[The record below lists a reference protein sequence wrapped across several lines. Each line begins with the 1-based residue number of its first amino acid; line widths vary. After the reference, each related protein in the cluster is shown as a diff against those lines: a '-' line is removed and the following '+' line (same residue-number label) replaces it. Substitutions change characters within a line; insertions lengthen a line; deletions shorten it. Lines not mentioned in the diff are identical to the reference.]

1 MTGTKILAGKT
12 ALVTGASSGIG
23 KATALM
29 LSQDGAAVTIMGRRE
44 DALLAARDD
53 ILATTPEARV
63 EVHAGD
69 ATEEEDVRRALA
81 KAHAI
86 AGRLDIVVP
95 AVGGSNNYSPLLIEP
110 TEHIFYVF
118 KRNFLSAFLAIRES
132 APLMAARGGSIVC
145 VSTAVVAQSSTGL
158 ASYAAMKAGVERLV
172 ELAALELGAAR
183 IRVNSVRPGM
193 TRSEAT
199 QFMYETEGTEERYAA
214 ITPLGRTGEP
224 EDVARAIRFLA
235 GPEAGWVTGQN
246 FAADGGQQLGGLAP
260 DFLDDAFG
268 KETMDKLRVGDV
280 PQALRP

>member
-1 MTGTKILAGKT
+1 MNDLSLQGKT

-23 KATALM
+23 KATAWM
-29 LSQDGAAVTIMGRRE
+29 LAEDGAAVVIMGRRE
-44 DALLAARDD
+44 DALLASRDE
-53 ILATTPEARV
+53 ILETSPEAQV
-63 EVHAGD
+63 KIHAGD
-69 ATEEEDVRRALA
+69 ATEEEDVRAALA

-118 KRNFLSAFLAIRES
+118 KRNFLSAFLAIREG
-132 APLMAARGGSIVC
+132 APLMAPDGGSIVC

-172 ELAALELGAAR
+172 ELAALELGGAR

-193 TRSEAT
+193 TRSDAT
-199 QFMYETEGTEERYAA
+199 AFMYDTPGTEERYAD

-235 GPEAGWVTGQN
+235 GPQAGWITGQN

-260 DFLDDAFG
+260 DFLDEAYG
-268 KETMDKLRVGDV
+268 KEAMDQLRAGRV
-280 PQALRP
+280 PEALRP